1 MTTTNNYSEDALVEQ
16 PAIALFASLGWQTV
30 NAYSEALGSGGTLG
44 RETRQD
50 VVLRSRLLAALTRLN
65 PELTAEALEL
75 AAEEMTRDRSAM
87 IPVNANQEVYSLLKD
102 GVKVVYQDEGGAQV
116 SATVRVIAWNAPADN
131 DFLLVSQLWVTGDV
145 YTRRA
150 DLIGFVNGIP
160 LVFLELKAS
169 HKQLKDA
176 YNHNLRDYKNSL
188 PQLWWYNA
196 FILLSNGSES
206 RVGSL
211 TAAWEH
217 FAEWK
222 KINAEGEEGVVSL
235 ETVIRGTCAPERL
248 LDIVENFIL
257 YSAESGGL
265 VKLVA
270 KNHQYLGV
278 NRAVDAVR
286 HVGENGGRLGV
297 FWHTQGSGKSYS
309 MVFFAQKVLRRLPGN
324 YTFLVVTDRQELDQ
338 QIYQTFARAGAVMEG
353 EEQVRA
359 GSGDDLQTL
368 LREDHRYLFTLI
380 QKFHTENG
388 AAYPALSQRA
398 DIIVMTDEAHRS
410 QYDVFAQNMRTALP
424 QAAFIGF
431 TGTPLMA
438 GEEKTRSVFGE
449 YVSVYDFQQSVTDG
463 ATVPLYYENR
473 IPELQLTNADLND
486 DMAELLDD
494 AVLDEAQERKL
505 EREFG
510 REYHLLTREDRL
522 DTIAADIVTHF
533 LGRGYA
539 GKAMVISVDKLTAAR
554 MYHKVRAEWNSRLSA
569 LRTKLLMVPETER
582 TELESDIAFMTE
594 TDMALVVSQSQNEV
608 SDMKARGID
617 ILPHRLRM
625 QREDLATKFKKAED
639 PLRIV
644 FVCAMWIT
652 GFDVPSCSTIY
663 LDKPMKNHTL
673 MQTIARANRVYEGK
687 QSGLIVDYAG
697 VFRNLQRALAIYA
710 AGGEGGSADGSPVA
724 DKAQL
729 VAELRALIDKSTA
742 FCTGIGI
749 QVHEI
754 QLAQGFERV
763 RQMDDAVELLIAP
776 QERKREFLSL
786 ASAIDLTFRAI
797 LPDAAASEFGPA
809 RALFSALSDKI
820 SGTGGEVD
828 ISDVLA
834 DVDRLLDE
842 SVAAEGYVIRERPP
856 GYKLY
861 DLSRIDFDKM
871 KAKFAQGHKHTE
883 AQKLQAMI
891 KRHLTAMVALN
902 KSRMDFLEKF
912 QAMID
917 EYNSGS
923 SNVEAHYQTLLN
935 FAEGLSAE
943 DSRALAERLTEE
955 ELAIYDLLTRPQV
968 TLTAQEVK
976 DVNAVAQELL
986 ETLKR
991 KKLVLDWR
999 KKPQSRARVRLTVE
1013 EMLDKLPPAFS
1024 TELYLG
1030 KCEQVYQH
1038 IYDSYAGDGRS
1049 IYAASA

>member
-1 MTTTNNYSEDALVEQ
+1 MSDYSEDALVEQ
-16 PAIALFASLGWQTV
+16 PAVALFGQLGWQTV
-30 NAYSEALGSGGTLG
+30 NAYHEVLGAGGTLG

-50 VVLRSRLLAALTRLN
+50 VVLRPRLTAALSRLN
-65 PELTAEALEL
+65 PELPPEALEL
-75 AAEEMTRDRSAM
+75 AVDELARDRSAM
-87 IPVNANQEVYSLLKD
+87 IPVNANQEVYQLLKD
-102 GVKVVYQDEGGAQV
+102 GVKVVYQDEKGEQA
-116 SATVRVIAWNAPADN
+116 SATVRVVAWDTPADN

-150 DLIGFVNGIP
+150 DLVGFVNGIP

-176 YNHNLRDYKNSL
+176 YHHNLRDYKDSL

-206 RVGSL
+206 KVGSL

-235 ETVIRGTCAPERL
+235 ETMIRGTCTPERL

-257 YSAESGGL
+257 FSAESGGL

-286 HVGENGGRLGV
+286 HVRENSGRLGV

-309 MVFFAQKVLRRLPGN
+309 MVFFAQKVLRKLPGN
-324 YTFLVVTDRQELDQ
+324 HTFLVVTDRQELDQ
-338 QIYQTFARAGAVMEG
+338 QIYQTFARANAVTEG

-359 GSGDDLQTL
+359 ASGDDLQTL

-388 AAYPALSQRA
+388 AAYPALSQRP

-424 QAAFIGF
+424 HAAFIGF

-438 GEEKTRSVFGE
+438 GEEKTRSVFGD
-449 YVSVYDFQQSVTDG
+449 YVSVYDFQQSITDG

-473 IPELQLTNADLND
+473 IPELQLTNDDLND

-510 REYHLLTREDRL
+510 REYHLLTREERL
-522 DTIAADIVTHF
+522 DAIATDIVTHF

-554 MYHKVRAEWNSRLSA
+554 MYHKVTAEWKSRLAA
-569 LRTKLLMVPETER
+569 LRAKLSVVSESER
-582 TELESDIAFMTE
+582 AALESEIAYMAE
-594 TDMALVVSQSQNEV
+594 TDMALVVSQSQNEA
-608 SDMKARGID
+608 SDMAVRGID

-625 QREDLATKFKKAED
+625 QREDLATKFKKPSD

-673 MQTIARANRVYEGK
+673 MQTIARANRVYGGK
-687 QSGLIVDYAG
+687 TSGLIVDYAG
-697 VFRNLQRALAIYA
+697 VFRNLQKALAIYA
-710 AGGEGGSADGSPVA
+710 AGGDGAEDGSPVA

-729 VAELRALIDKSTA
+729 VADLRTLIVKATA
-742 FCTGIGI
+742 FCAGVGVNTFD
-749 QVHEI
+749 I
-754 QLAQGFERV
+754 QLAQGFERI
-763 RQMDDAVELLIAP
+763 QKMDDAVEILIAP

-786 ASAIDLTFRAI
+786 ASAINLTFRAI

-809 RALFSALSDKI
+809 RALFSALADKI
-820 SGTGGEVD
+820 TGVGGEVD
-828 ISDVLA
+828 ISGVLD

-842 SVAAEGYVIRERPP
+842 SVAAEGYVIRERPA

-861 DLSRIDFDKM
+861 DLSKIDFEKL
-871 KAKFAQGHKHTE
+871 KKKFAQGHKHTE
-883 AQKLQAMI
+883 AQKLQAVI
-891 KRHLTAMVALN
+891 KRQLTAMVAVN

-912 QAMID
+912 QQMID

-923 SNVEAHYQTLLN
+923 SNVEAHYQTLLD
-935 FAEGLSAE
+935 FAQGLSTE
-943 DSRALAERLTEE
+943 DSRALAEHLTEE
-955 ELAIYDLLTRPQV
+955 ELAVYDLLTRPLV

-976 DVNAVAQELL
+976 SVKVVAQELL
-986 ETLKR
+986 ATLKR
-991 KKLVLDWR
+991 EKLVLDWR
-999 KKPQSRARVRLTVE
+999 KKPQSRAGVRLTVE
-1013 EMLDKLPPAFS
+1013 EMLDKLPPAFT
-1024 TELYLG
+1024 TELWQE
-1030 KCEQVYQH
+1030 KCEHVYQH
-1038 IYDSYAGDGRS
+1038 VYDSYAGNGRS
-1049 IYAASA
+1049 IYAATV

>member
-1 MTTTNNYSEDALVEQ
+1 MSDYSEDALVEQ
-16 PAIALFASLGWQTV
+16 PAVALFGQLGWQTV
-30 NAYSEALGSGGTLG
+30 NAYHEVLGAGGTLG

-50 VVLRSRLLAALTRLN
+50 VVLRPRLTAALSRLN
-65 PELTAEALEL
+65 PELPPEALEL
-75 AAEEMTRDRSAM
+75 AVDELARDRSAM
-87 IPVNANQEVYSLLKD
+87 IPVNANQEVYQLLKD
-102 GVKVVYQDEGGAQV
+102 GVKVVYQDEKGEQA
-116 SATVRVIAWNAPADN
+116 SATVRVVAWDTPADN

-150 DLIGFVNGIP
+150 DLVGFVNGIP

-176 YNHNLRDYKNSL
+176 YHHNLRDYKDSL

-206 RVGSL
+206 KVGSL

-235 ETVIRGTCAPERL
+235 ETMIRGTCTPERL

-257 YSAESGGL
+257 FSAESGGL

-286 HVGENGGRLGV
+286 HVRENGGRLGV

-309 MVFFAQKVLRRLPGN
+309 MVFFAQKVLRKLPGN
-324 YTFLVVTDRQELDQ
+324 HTFLVVTDRQELDQ
-338 QIYQTFARAGAVMEG
+338 QIYQTFARAGAVTEG

-359 GSGDDLQTL
+359 ASGDDLQTL

-388 AAYPALSQRA
+388 AAYPALSQRP

-424 QAAFIGF
+424 HAAFIGF

-438 GEEKTRSVFGE
+438 GEEKTRSVFGD
-449 YVSVYDFQQSVTDG
+449 YVSVYDFQQSITDG

-473 IPELQLTNADLND
+473 IPELQLTNDDLND

-510 REYHLLTREDRL
+510 REYHLLTREERL
-522 DTIAADIVTHF
+522 DAIATDIVTHF

-554 MYHKVRAEWNSRLSA
+554 MYHKVTAEWKSRLAA
-569 LRTKLLMVPETER
+569 LRAKLSVVSESER
-582 TELESDIAFMTE
+582 AALESETAYMAE
-594 TDMALVVSQSQNEV
+594 TDMALVVSQSQNEA
-608 SDMKARGID
+608 SDMAARGID

-625 QREDLATKFKKAED
+625 QKEDLATKFKKPSD

-673 MQTIARANRVYEGK
+673 MQTIARANRVYGGK
-687 QSGLIVDYAG
+687 TSGLIVDYAG
-697 VFRNLQRALAIYA
+697 VFRNLQKALAIYA
-710 AGGEGGSADGSPVA
+710 AGGDGAEDGSPVA

-729 VAELRALIDKSTA
+729 VADLRTLIVKATA
-742 FCTGIGI
+742 FCAGVGVNTFD
-749 QVHEI
+749 I
-754 QLAQGFERV
+754 QLAQGFERI
-763 RQMDDAVELLIAP
+763 QKMDDAVEILIAP

-786 ASAIDLTFRAI
+786 ASAINLTFRAI

-809 RALFSALSDKI
+809 RALFSALADKI
-820 SGTGGEVD
+820 TGVGGEVD
-828 ISDVLA
+828 ISGVLD

-842 SVAAEGYVIRERPP
+842 SVAAEGYVIRERPA

-861 DLSRIDFDKM
+861 DLSKIDFEKL
-871 KAKFAQGHKHTE
+871 KKKFAQGHKHTE
-883 AQKLQAMI
+883 AQKLQAVI
-891 KRHLTAMVALN
+891 KRQLTAMVAVN

-912 QAMID
+912 QQMID

-923 SNVEAHYQTLLN
+923 SNVEAHYQTLLD
-935 FAEGLSAE
+935 FAQGLSTE
-943 DSRALAERLTEE
+943 DSRALAEHLTEE
-955 ELAIYDLLTRPQV
+955 ELAVYDLLTRPLV

-976 DVNAVAQELL
+976 SVKVVAQELL
-986 ETLKR
+986 ATLKR
-991 KKLVLDWR
+991 EKLVLDWR
-999 KKPQSRARVRLTVE
+999 KKPQSRAGVRLTVE
-1013 EMLDKLPPAFS
+1013 EMLDRLPPAFT
-1024 TELYLG
+1024 TELWQE
-1030 KCEQVYQH
+1030 KCEHVYQH
-1038 IYDSYAGDGRS
+1038 VYDSYAGNGRS
-1049 IYAASA
+1049 IYAATV